1 MEASS
6 EQDEC
11 CKWTLVLQQG
21 CHGISQVLVKY
32 YYYLER
38 PRSATLA
45 SGICQVS
52 PCQHEVKII
61 VMDPASR
68 FVSSNSIGRD
78 QVKVRCF

>member
-38 PRSATLA
+38 SPLSYTGHLA
-45 SGICQVS
+45 SAKF
-52 PCQHEVKII
+52 H
-61 VMDPASR
+61 PANMR
-68 FVSSNSIGRD
+68 
-78 QVKVRCF
+78 